1 MSGEPIED
9 VLDLRDQRL
18 IAALQCDGRL
28 TAERAAEVLGLNTR
42 VVHRRLAALL
52 GSGTVRVCARTGGAP
67 YPPAMLLRISVLRGK
82 AETVA
87 RALAERDDI
96 PFVDLSASGD
106 EIGAILI
113 AEPGTPNRLVFRQ
126 LPATGSV
133 VSVDAQ
139 TVLHVFEGGT
149 AADWRL
155 DVLTPAERT
164 ALTPPRLRDP
174 ADTPD
179 RTDRAILAALAGDG
193 RAAAS
198 VVARRTGGAESTVRR
213 RLASLRERGLLL
225 TEVHVDARRL
235 GLPID
240 ANLRMRVPPGELDA
254 LGRRL
259 AGHPAVHGVLAT
271 TGAAN
276 LHVAVWLRSLAD
288 LYAFLTRDIGG
299 LGVPSVDT
307 FLVGR
312 AVKRPSGSPSVSP
325 VVS

>member
-1 MSGEPIED
+1 MPDEPIED
-9 VLDLRDQRL
+9 VLGLRDQRL

-28 TAERAAEVLGLNTR
+28 TAERAAEVLGLNVR

-52 GSGTVRVCARTGGAP
+52 GSGTVRVSARAGGTAF
-67 YPPAMLLRISVLRGK
+67 PPGMLLRIKVLRGK

-87 RALAERDDI
+87 RALAERDDV
-96 PFVDLSASGD
+96 PYVDLSAGGD
-106 EIGAILI
+106 EIGAVLL
-113 AEPGTPNRLVFRQ
+113 ADPGAPNRLVFRQ

-133 VSVDAQ
+133 LSVDAQ

-155 DVLTPAERT
+155 DVLTPAERA
-164 ALTPPRLRDP
+164 ALTPALPRVP
-174 ADTPD
+174 AGAPD
-179 RTDRAILAALAGDG
+179 GTDRGILAALAEDG
-193 RAAAS
+193 RATAA

-235 GLPID
+235 GLYVD
-240 ANLRMRVPPGELDA
+240 ANLGMRVPPGELDA

-276 LHVAVWLRSLAD
+276 LHVAVWLPGLAD

-299 LGVPSVDT
+299 LGIPSVDT

-312 AVKRPSGSPSVSP
+312 AVKRPTGPAW
-325 VVS
+325 

>member
-1 MSGEPIED
+1 MTGEAIED

-18 IAALQCDGRL
+18 ISALQCDGRL

-52 GSGTVRVCARTGGAP
+52 GSGTVRVTARAGGGGF
-67 YPPAMLLRISVLRGK
+67 PPAMLLRIRVLRGK

-87 RALAERDDI
+87 TALAGRDDI

-106 EIGAILI
+106 EIGAVLL
-113 AEPGTPNRLVFRQ
+113 ADAGAPNRLVFRQ
-126 LPATGSV
+126 LPATSSV

-155 DVLTPAERT
+155 DVLTPAERA
-164 ALTPPRLRDP
+164 ALTPLHPQGP
-174 ADTPD
+174 AGRPD
-179 RTDRAILAALAGDG
+179 RTDLDILAALAEDG
-193 RAAAS
+193 RAPAS
-198 VVARRTGGAESTVRR
+198 AVARRTGGAESTVRR

-235 GLPID
+235 GLHID

-271 TGAAN
+271 TGSAN
-276 LHVAVWLRSLAD
+276 LHVAVWLRNLAE
-288 LYAFLTRDIGG
+288 LYGFLTRDIGG
-299 LGVPSVDT
+299 LGIPSVDT

-312 AVKRPSGSPSVSP
+312 AVKRPTGPAW
-325 VVS
+325 